1 MNKLSKDN
9 LLISSI
15 SLMIFKT
22 VHNYFLDNNLL
33 FDNEI
38 LHEFLI
44 IHCHGTGSI
53 FPDNVCDTSTK
64 TARKLA
70 FVSLIIQLLSLARL
84 VFT

>member
-1 MNKLSKDN
+1 MNKLSKEN

-33 FDNEI
+33 FNDEI
-38 LHEFLI
+38 LREFII
-44 IHCHGTGSI
+44 IHCHETDSI
-53 FPDNVCDTSTK
+53 FPNNVCDTSTK
-64 TARKLA
+64 TTRKLA
-70 FVSLIIQLLSLARL
+70 FVSLIIRLLSLARL

>member
-1 MNKLSKDN
+1 MNKLSKEN
-9 LLISSI
+9 VLISSI
-15 SLMIFKT
+15 SLMIFQT

-33 FDNEI
+33 FNDEI
-38 LHEFLI
+38 LYEFLI

-53 FPDNVCDTSTK
+53 FPDNLCDTSTK

-70 FVSLIIQLLSLARL
+70 FVSLIIRLLSLARL